1 MLYNLHS
8 CGWHK
13 HAEGAIPLSY
23 ASFQPLWKC
32 HHNSRTFIECYS
44 ERKTGSLILTINRKF
59 LHSISIKVIL
69 IHQEIIT
76 LHFLF
81 LTFLTV
87 NTYRAVEVYD
97 NQRLVHG
104 WINSIPF
111 FHQCIALK
119 SPLAYLAWLFKTLQ
133 WISNITFLK
142 YNTGKIRIWFYPS
155 LTCHENWTKIIFS
168 F

>member
-1 MLYNLHS
+1 MLLR
-8 CGWHK
+8 K
-13 HAEGAIPLSY
+13 
-23 ASFQPLWKC
+23 
-32 HHNSRTFIECYS
+32 
-44 ERKTGSLILTINRKF
+44 KTGSLILTINRNF

-81 LTFLTV
+81 LTFLMV

-111 FHQCIALK
+111 FHQWTALK
-119 SPLAYLAWLFKTLQ
+119 SPLANLAWLFKTLQ
-133 WISNITFLK
+133 WISNITVLK
-142 YNTGKIRIWFYPS
+142 YNMGKVRICLYPS
-155 LTCHENWTKIIFS
+155 LTCHENWIKIILFS
-168 F
+168 KQANILVNL